1 MWEVVAFLY
10 DHTGYRPR
18 AREVHGEGH

>member
-1 MWEVVAFLY
+1 MWRSMLFLY

-18 AREVHGEGH
+18 AREEHGEKH